1 VHDDQDTIRR
11 KIEATAA
18 YLDIW
23 LMRRTVN
30 YIRVGYSSTAY
41 AMYLLCQETRR
52 KPMQDL
58 VNILQERL
66 ADDEVTF
73 EGSPS
78 KGRAGIDGL
87 SLNQFTRRYIYHL
100 LARLTAY
107 TEVASSK
114 PDLFDKY
121 VDRSIKN
128 PCDIEHIWAVDL
140 ERYKEQFSSAQEFE
154 TCRNH
159 VAGLL
164 LLPADVNRSFQDK
177 TFEEKAPHYA
187 KQNLFAASLTASAYQ
202 HQPQFEAF
210 RRQSALPF
218 NAYERFG
225 KAEQLERRE
234 LVRGLVNRVWSP
246 DRLAGVLV

>member
-1 VHDDQDTIRR
+1 
-11 KIEATAA
+11 
-18 YLDIW
+18 
-23 LMRRTVN
+23 
-30 YIRVGYSSTAY
+30 
-41 AMYLLCQETRR
+41 MYLLCQEIRR

-114 PDLFDKY
+114 PDLFDEY